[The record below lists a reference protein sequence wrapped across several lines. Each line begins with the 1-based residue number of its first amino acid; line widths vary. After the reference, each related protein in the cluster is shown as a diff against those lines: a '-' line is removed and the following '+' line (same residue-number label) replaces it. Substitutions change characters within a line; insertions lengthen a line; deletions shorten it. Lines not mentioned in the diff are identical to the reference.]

1 MARSQVE
8 FEMSRGARPLLA
20 AGLALALTA
29 CAGARLPPPQ
39 ASAAV
44 PALWV
49 DCRGEPSGGPTVVLE
64 AGAFGT
70 SADWDEV
77 LTDLAGSGRVCA
89 YDRAGEG
96 ASPPGPAPRDAE
108 KIARELAATLDR
120 LGETGPVVLA
130 GHSNGG
136 VYAEAFAIL
145 FPQRTAGVLY
155 INAVGTDDL
164 DSPLVMSELRDEE
177 QRARLAVIGGR
188 LGLAGMVAPRL
199 IAEMGLPPGAARQK
213 FLALTSDHHRL
224 NSREEVLQ
232 IIPSLRRIRALGN
245 VSPAIPTVA
254 IVSTWPPETPAGAA
268 WRAAETAPARR
279 ACQGWALVAPGG
291 THVSPLGRDRAYALA
306 AVRWLQTPG
315 LKTDPVCTGPQFRG

>member
-64 AGAFGT
+64 AG
-70 SADWDEV
+70 
-77 LTDLAGSGRVCA
+77 
-89 YDRAGEG
+89 
-96 ASPPGPAPRDAE
+96 AE

-188 LGLAGMVAPRL
+188 LGLAGMVAPRI

-245 VSPAIPTVA
+245 VSASIPTAA
-254 IVSTWPPETPAGAA
+254 IVSTWPPETPTGAA